1 MTISHPW
8 NLCGAKWIYSWFGI
22 CSNLPRSRTR
32 VEVNRIH
39 KFPDIS
45 KIKFFVCGYMKHV
58 KSSPKCSMYGIC
70 TYKTGQFLGWAL
82 TVYGLTSCLS
92 QPSVSALAAVLFAAS
107 VSAWPWWIHGQF
119 SGMLSDFWMTLGWFV
134 VELWMMFWGFAMIS
148 WAMHGEPHGPKK
160 GGDPQNCKSSWDT

>member
-45 KIKFFVCGYMKHV
+45 KIKFFVCSYMKHV
-58 KSSPKCSMYGIC
+58 KSS
-70 TYKTGQFLGWAL
+70 
-82 TVYGLTSCLS
+82 V
-92 QPSVSALAAVLFAAS
+92 VLFKTAS
-107 VSAWPWWIHGQF
+107 WFQTRLDRLFVPNHPADASPRVNSDRVLDGILIETT
-119 SGMLSDFWMTLGWFV
+119 GMADPGPVCKTFNLDPVVNKCPKNVTLWLTIGLNRFDNFG
-134 VELWMMFWGFAMIS
+134 LW
-148 WAMHGEPHGPKK
+148 
-160 GGDPQNCKSSWDT
+160 